1 MRTWALR
8 SHTWLSMKASVP
20 PPRAPTPAWLPLGP
34 ELEESNHQQLPASLP
49 PFFSL
54 FPAEPFSFALKKKKK
69 VDSVPALLKP
79 NMSVID
85 EAVFFNFKG
94 EGAVSECGPGE
105 LKSPRRQ
112 ETHGVTLPSG
122 GAPPIPPLLVPCK
135 GTDNAI
141 FNKS

>member
-1 MRTWALR
+1 M
-8 SHTWLSMKASVP
+8 
-20 PPRAPTPAWLPLGP
+20 G
-34 ELEESNHQQLPASLP
+34 LEEPHVAQHESLCPPTARPDASLASPRPGAGGEQPSAAPSLP
-49 PFFSL
+49 PSL
-54 FPAEPFSFALKKKKK
+54 LLPLPSRAHLICFKKKKK